1 MLPSVS
7 RAEPRASRASP
18 YSRNISELL
27 PATPTER
34 SKFFGVALRA
44 GVFAL
49 IAILGFVI
57 FPAIMNMLGAP
68 IFLTAALGT
77 FAAAAVANA
86 VVLRIYER
94 AQLADIGLGW
104 TAASRRNLAL
114 GLLGGLGAA
123 LIVVIGPIALR
134 QADFV
139 AVPNE
144 HMQWPSLLFV
154 SIVLLFGAVG
164 EEMLFR
170 GYLFQILVKAIGP
183 FATMLPL
190 AVLFGLA
197 HSENLNF
204 TFLGFANTVLWGV
217 LLGYAFILS
226 GDLWLPIGLHFGW
239 NWALPLLGVN
249 LSGFTMGVTGY
260 SVHSNLRALWSGG
273 DYGPEGGL
281 LTTAILVLLVVYLRK
296 VPIQHQEPFLLRE
309 ETAT

>member
-1 MLPSVS
+1 
-7 RAEPRASRASP
+7 
-18 YSRNISELL
+18 LL

-34 SKFFGVALRA
+34 SKLLGVALRA

-49 IAILGFVI
+49 IAILGYVI
-57 FPAIMNMLGAP
+57 FPAIMSFLGAP
-68 IFLTAALGT
+68 ILVTAALGT

-104 TAASRRNLAL
+104 TAASRRNLSL
-114 GLLGGLGAA
+114 GLLGGIGSA
-123 LIVVIGPIALR
+123 LVVILGPIALL
-134 QADFV
+134 QANLV
-139 AVPNE
+139 PVPNE

-170 GYLFQILVKAIGP
+170 GYLFQVLVKAIGP
-183 FATMLPL
+183 FATMLPM

-197 HSENLNF
+197 HSANLNF
-204 TFLGFANTVLWGV
+204 TLLALVNTVLWGIV
-217 LLGYAFILS
+217 LGYSFILS

-239 NWALPLLGVN
+239 NWTLPLLGVN

-260 SVHSNLRALWSGG
+260 SIHWNIGALWSGG

-281 LTTAILVLLVVYLRK
+281 LTTAILVLLVVYLRR
-296 VPIQHQEPFLLRE
+296 VPIQHQEAFLLRE
-309 ETAT
+309 EIPA